1 MKTIKLLDF
10 GNTLVS
16 REVAKKVFI
25 LAEKE
30 SFNVVF
36 DGSGIDFISSSFA
49 DELFAKGKN
58 KFGKNF
64 KISNLNDKEFII
76 EVIKQSL
83 ITRDKFTC
91 V

>member
-10 GNTLVS
+10 WNTLVS

-36 DGSGIDFISSSFA
+36 DWSWIDFISSSFA
-49 DELFAKGKN
+49 DELFAKWKN
-58 KFGKNF
+58 KFWKNF